1 MNREEA
7 LELLNQIR
15 PVDQWR
21 RHETHSGYDPTHQ
34 ATTTPAYPRFNHV
47 GQQMSFPPVSLI
59 NVVKQHS
66 TVLSERSFC
75 SLNNILR
82 LLFFLYNKF
91 LSVIFH

>member
-21 RHETHSGYDPTHQ
+21 RHETHSGYDPAHQ

-47 GQQMSFPPVSLI
+47 GQQMSFPQVNLI
-59 NVVKQHS
+59 NVVKRF
-66 TVLSERSFC
+66 VRK
-75 SLNNILR
+75 
-82 LLFFLYNKF
+82 KF
-91 LSVIFH
+91 LQF

>member
-59 NVVKQHS
+59 KVVKQH

-82 LLFFLYNKF
+82 YINFF
-91 LSVIFH
+91 I

>member
-47 GQQMSFPPVSLI
+47 GQQMSFPQVNLS
-59 NVVKQHS
+59 VVKQF
-66 TVLSERSFC
+66 VKQFYQKEVFAI
-75 SLNNILR
+75 LNNILQIR
-82 LLFFLYNKF
+82 
-91 LSVIFH
+91 

>member
-59 NVVKQHS
+59 NVVIQH

-75 SLNNILR
+75 DLNNILR
-82 LLFFLYNKF
+82 YI
-91 LSVIFH
+91 IFI